1 MQVFGIFIAKR
12 GVDVKERNARL
23 KAIKKIIKTNRID
36 SQDTLLQFLQRDNYA
51 VTQATLS
58 RDLKL
63 LKVGKVSE
71 GSSGY
76 YYTLPSDDER
86 RESERSYIQD
96 FQRGYV
102 SIDFSGNLGVVRTLA
117 GHAGSV
123 ALALDCL
130 NMEDILGTVAGD
142 DTVLIILREGITHKE
157 ILEELRSK
165 IPDLEE

>member
-1 MQVFGIFIAKR
+1 MK
-12 GVDVKERNARL
+12 DRNQRL
-23 KAIKKIIKTNRID
+23 RAIKKVIRGNRVN
-36 SQDTLLQFLQRDNYA
+36 SQDMLLTLLQKEGFT

-71 GSSGY
+71 GVDGY
-76 YYTLPSDDER
+76 YYTLPSEEER

-102 SIDFSGNLGVVRTLA
+102 SIDFSANLGVVRTLA
-117 GHAGSV
+117 GHANSV
-123 ALALDCL
+123 ALALDCMNL
-130 NMEDILGTVAGD
+130 DDIIGTVAGD
-142 DTVLIILREGITHKE
+142 DTVLIVLREGIPASQ
-157 ILEELRSK
+157 ILAQLMEK